1 MPNKSFAGQMPFA
14 EFVTLMAMMMSLVAL
29 AIDAMLP
36 ALALMGDA
44 LQVSDVNDVQL
55 VVAVLFLGMAVGQLC
70 YGPASD
76 SFGRRP
82 VMYVGYALF
91 IAGGVLSIIAQ
102 DLDVMLLGR
111 FLQGFGLAAPKI
123 LTVAIVRDQFAGRE
137 MARVM
142 SFIMVIFIVIPMV
155 APVFGQL
162 ILWVADWRYIF
173 VAILGIGLIS
183 LIWFHL
189 RQPETHPPERRVAFS
204 LKAISQAFISVS
216 TDRFAMGYTLM
227 AGIVSGAFVAY
238 LSSSAQVFQ
247 QLYGLGDWFP
257 LYFAMLAFAIGFS
270 SYLNGRLVMRLGMQ
284 HLTWRALLILMI
296 SSTVCV
302 AFSSYWQGVPPL
314 WLLTLYFI
322 IAFACIGMLFS
333 NLNALAMEGLGQ
345 YAGMGA
351 AVVGAVSTLLSA
363 VIGVFIGD
371 LFNETVI
378 PLVAGF
384 AVCAAAGLVMMRWIE
399 AGRRD
404 SVPS

>member
-1 MPNKSFAGQMPFA
+1 MPFA

-44 LQVSDVNDVQL
+44 LQVADANDVQL
-55 VVAVLFLGMAVGQLC
+55 VVSVLFLGMAVGQLC

-91 IAGGVLSIIAQ
+91 IVGGILSIIAQ

-173 VAILGIGLIS
+173 VAILAIGLIS
-183 LIWFHL
+183 LIWFHQ
-189 RQPETHPPERRVAFS
+189 RQPETHPPEKRVPFS
-204 LKAISQAFISVS
+204 LKAISKAFVKVS

-247 QLYGLGDWFP
+247 QLYGLGEWFP

-270 SYLNGRLVMRLGMQ
+270 SYLNGRMVVQLGMQ
-284 HLTWRALLILMI
+284 HLTWRALLILMV
-296 SSTVCV
+296 SSVLCV
-302 AFSSYWQGVPPL
+302 AVSSYWQGMPPL

-322 IAFACIGMLFS
+322 VAFACIGMLFS
-333 NLNALAMEGLGQ
+333 NLNALAMEGLGK

-363 VIGVFIGD
+363 VIGVFIGS
-371 LFNETVI
+371 LFNDTVI

-384 AVCAAAGLVMMRWIE
+384 AVCAGVGLVMMRWIE
-399 AGRRD
+399 AGRRHTEA
-404 SVPS
+404 S

>member
-44 LQVSDVNDVQL
+44 LRVTDANDVQL
-55 VVAVLFLGMAVGQLC
+55 VVSVLFLGMAVGQLC

-155 APVFGQL
+155 APVFGQM
-162 ILWVADWRYIF
+162 ILWVADWRYI
-173 VAILGIGLIS
+173 L
-183 LIWFHL
+183 W
-189 RQPETHPPERRVAFS
+189 
-204 LKAISQAFISVS
+204 
-216 TDRFAMGYTLM
+216 RF
-227 AGIVSGAFVAY
+227 
-238 LSSSAQVFQ
+238 
-247 QLYGLGDWFP
+247 W
-257 LYFAMLAFAIGFS
+257 
-270 SYLNGRLVMRLGMQ
+270 
-284 HLTWRALLILMI
+284 
-296 SSTVCV
+296 
-302 AFSSYWQGVPPL
+302 
-314 WLLTLYFI
+314 
-322 IAFACIGMLFS
+322 
-333 NLNALAMEGLGQ
+333 
-345 YAGMGA
+345 
-351 AVVGAVSTLLSA
+351 
-363 VIGVFIGD
+363 
-371 LFNETVI
+371 
-378 PLVAGF
+378 
-384 AVCAAAGLVMMRWIE
+384 
-399 AGRRD
+399 
-404 SVPS
+404 

>member
-1 MPNKSFAGQMPFA
+1 MPNKSYTGQMPFA

-44 LQVSDVNDVQL
+44 LQVADINDVQL
-55 VVAVLFLGMAVGQLC
+55 VVSVLFLGMAVGQLC

-82 VMYVGYALF
+82 VMYLGYALF
-91 IAGGVLSIIAQ
+91 IAGGILCIVAQ
-102 DLDVMLLGR
+102 DLHVMLLGR

-123 LTVAIVRDQFAGRE
+123 LTVAIVRDQFSGRD

-142 SFIMVIFIVIPMV
+142 SFIMVIFIVIPMI

-173 VAILGIGLIS
+173 VAILVIGLIS
-183 LIWFHL
+183 LVWFHL
-189 RQPETHPPERRVAFS
+189 RQPETHPQERRAEFS
-204 LKAISQAFISVS
+204 FKAISKAFMTVT
-216 TDRFAMGYTLM
+216 TDRFAMGYTVM

-247 QLYGLGDWFP
+247 QLYGLGELFP
-257 LYFAMLAFAIGFS
+257 LYFALLAFAIGFS

-296 SSTVCV
+296 SSTLCV
-302 AFSSYWQGVPPL
+302 VASSYWQGLPPL

-322 IAFACIGMLFS
+322 LAFACIGMLFS

-363 VIGVFIGD
+363 IIGVFIGG
-371 LFNETVI
+371 LFNGTVI

-384 AVCAAAGLVMMRWIE
+384 AVCAAVGLVMMRWIE
-399 AGRRD
+399 AGRAEVQT
-404 SVPS
+404 S